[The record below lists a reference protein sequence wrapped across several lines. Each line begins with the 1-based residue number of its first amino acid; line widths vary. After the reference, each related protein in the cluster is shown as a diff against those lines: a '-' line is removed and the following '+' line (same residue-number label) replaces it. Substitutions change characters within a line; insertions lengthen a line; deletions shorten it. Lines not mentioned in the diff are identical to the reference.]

1 MPIEMFDLAGADPE
15 VRFSPFCWRIRMAMA
30 HKGLDVRTV
39 PWRFVEKQAI
49 SESGQGAVPVILDKG
64 RVLHDSW
71 AIALYL
77 EEAYP
82 DRPKLFSGTQARG
95 LSNILR
101 FWTQTALHPVILKTI
116 INDLFAAIAPGDK
129 AYFRSS
135 REARFGMPLEKFAFS
150 PESGAAVLEKA
161 LGPFRAALD
170 SQDFACGSKPAFGD
184 YIVFG
189 AFMWARAVSP
199 IELLDR
205 QDPVYEWRERM
216 LDLHAGLGRN
226 AKLAHGLTV

>member
-1 MPIEMFDLAGADPE
+1 MTIELFDLAGADPG
-15 VRFSPFCWRIRMAMA
+15 VRFSPYCWRIRMALA
-30 HKGLDVRTV
+30 HKGLDVHTI

-49 SESGQGAVPVILDKG
+49 AASGQGAVPVIRD
-64 RVLHDSW
+64 RDRTVHDSW

-77 EEAYP
+77 DEAYP
-82 DRPKLFSGTQARG
+82 DRPKLFSGSQARG

-101 FWTQTALHPVILKTI
+101 FWTQSALHPVILKTI
-116 INDLFAAIAPGDK
+116 VNDLFAALDPGDK

-135 REARFGMPLEKFAFS
+135 REERFGMPLEKFAFS

-170 SQDFACGSKPAFGD
+170 SQDFVCGSKPAYAD

-189 AFMWARAVSP
+189 AFMWACAVSP
-199 IELLDR
+199 IALLDGK
-205 QDPVYEWRERM
+205 DPVHAWRERM
-216 LDLHAGLGRN
+216 LDLHDGLGRN
-226 AKLAHGLTV
+226 APVAVKADA